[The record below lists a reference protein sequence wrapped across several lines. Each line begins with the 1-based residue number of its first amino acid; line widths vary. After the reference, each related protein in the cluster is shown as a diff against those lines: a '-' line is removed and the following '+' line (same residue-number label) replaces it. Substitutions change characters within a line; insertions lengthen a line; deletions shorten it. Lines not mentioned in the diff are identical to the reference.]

1 MSAKDKSEPSSFELE
16 KSELQQLLRIS
27 ERAQG
32 VVAECNRVLAARYEN
47 LTKESPEEAE
57 RVRLMS

>member
-1 MSAKDKSEPSSFELE
+1 MSEKDNSEPSSFELE
-16 KSELQQLLRIS
+16 KRELEQLLRIS

-32 VVAECNRVLAARYEN
+32 VVAECNRVLAVRYQN

-57 RVRLMS
+57 LIRLLS